1 MYVSIL
7 VSTQC
12 NTLNA
17 GRRYKCINC
26 RTPRNENCL
35 NPERLQFEFSQTP
48 SVAVLVRGLGMS
60 ANEADVVVDGRRDA

>member
-1 MYVSIL
+1 MYASIL

-12 NTLNA
+12 NTINA

-26 RTPRNENCL
+26 RTTRNENCL
-35 NPERLQFEFSQTP
+35 NPESIQFEFSQTP

-60 ANEADVVVDGRRDA
+60 ANEADVVVEGRRDA

>member
-1 MYVSIL
+1 MYASMFAP
-7 VSTQC
+7 TQC

-60 ANEADVVVDGRRDA
+60 ANEADVVVEGRRDA